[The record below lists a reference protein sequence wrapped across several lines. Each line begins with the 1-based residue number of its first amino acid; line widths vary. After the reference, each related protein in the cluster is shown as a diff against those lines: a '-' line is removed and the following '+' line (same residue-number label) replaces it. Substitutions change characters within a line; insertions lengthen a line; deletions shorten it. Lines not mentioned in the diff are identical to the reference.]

1 MKLRVETQKPV
12 KLNLT
17 DTQTNAPLSHS
28 TTIIPMPAMQIG
40 EVTTLPPGSDA
51 TASFTGDPR
60 TPELNLGI
68 PRGATG
74 AQGPQGIQGERGP
87 QGPKGDTGDKGDK
100 GDTGDKG
107 DKGDKGAKGDTGAQ
121 GPEGPQ
127 GPQGP
132 TGANGKD
139 GADGKDGKDGKDG
152 SDYVLTAAD
161 KTEIANIVLGELP
174 IYNGGVS

>member
-1 MKLRVETQKPV
+1 MKLKVETQKPIRL
-12 KLNLT
+12 KPQEQEPTRLG
-17 DTQTNAPLSHS
+17 HR
-28 TTIIPMPAMQIG
+28 TTINPMPAIQIG

-68 PRGATG
+68 PVG

-87 QGPKGDTGDKGDK
+87 QGPKGDTGAQGEK

-152 SDYVLTAAD
+152 SDYVLTSAD
-161 KTEIANIVLGELP
+161 KAEIANIVLGELP